1 MTDIPYHCCCTV
13 VTGGNLHIDFL
24 SFHAA
29 GDIFQPPVIC
39 VMCVVMSY
47 KKKTTAASATHVK
60 KTWKGAMGSTRR
72 E

>member
-29 GDIFQPPVIC
+29 GDIYQPPVIC

-47 KKKTTAASATHVK
+47 KKNNRCFSNSRQEDVERGDGFDTP
-60 KTWKGAMGSTRR
+60 
-72 E
+72 